1 MITVLDC
8 LENTTLKYAN
18 NIICKDAKKEITF
31 ADFQQNAQAIG
42 SFLCRYNVMRKPIAV
57 FMDNTAE
64 AWEAMLGVVYSGNFY
79 VVIDAL
85 MPIERIKNIFN
96 TLNPLAVIVDAKCA
110 GQAAK
115 LGMDIDIYM
124 YGEIVKTSVNA
135 AKLNAVR
142 RRMIDTDPIYAL
154 FTSGSTGTPKGT
166 VLTHLSVIKY
176 TQWYAE
182 TFNITSKTI
191 FGSQTPFYFSM
202 SVSTMFSTIYTGA
215 KLVVIPKQFFSFPVK
230 LIEFMNNEMIN
241 TIYWVP
247 SAMNMIANFKALDNH
262 ALPYLKT
269 VLFAGEA
276 MPTKQLNYWRQH
288 LSKDVL
294 YANLFGPT
302 ETTDIA
308 TYYIVNRDFN
318 DDEPIPIGSACSNC
332 DVFVLKNDGTLAGEN
347 EEGELCVRGSFLA
360 SGYYDNP
367 EKTKEVFVQN
377 PLNTHYPEIIYK
389 TGDLV
394 RYNDRGEL
402 VYITRKDFQIK
413 HQGYRIELGEIE
425 TAASSVKGVYE
436 CACIYDKI
444 KQLIVLYCTGEN
456 LTSKEILLGVRD
468 KLPKYMMPNKIFVL
482 ESMPH
487 NANGKIDKKLLQNTY
502 QEKEKNG
509 NINI

>member
-8 LENTTLKYAN
+8 LESTASKFAT
-18 NIICKDAKKEITF
+18 NIICADAKKQIIY
-31 ADFQQNAQAIG
+31 ADFVKNAKAIG
-42 SFLCRYNVMRKPIAV
+42 SFLCKYATSRQPVAV
-57 FMDNTAE
+57 FMDNSVE
-64 AWEAMLGVVYSGNFY
+64 AWEAMMGVVYSGNFY

-85 MPIERIKNIFN
+85 MPIERIKNILT
-96 TLNPLAVIVDAKCA
+96 TLKPLAVIVDNKCKN
-110 GQAAK
+110 QAAK
-115 LGMDIDIYM
+115 LGMGQAVYS
-124 YGEIVKTSVNA
+124 YEEIVQA
-135 AKLNAVR
+135 GLDADKLQAVR
-142 RRMIDTDPIYAL
+142 KRMIDTDPVYAL
-154 FTSGSTGTPKGT
+154 FTSGSTGVPKGT

-176 TQWYAE
+176 IQWYAE
-182 TFNITSKTI
+182 TFHINEKTV

-215 KLVVIPKQFFSFPVK
+215 KLVVIPKQLFSFPVK
-230 LIEFMNNEMIN
+230 LIEFMNEAKIN

-262 ALPYLKT
+262 QLPFLKT

-288 LSKDVL
+288 LSADTM

-308 TYYIVNRDFN
+308 TYYVIDREFR

-332 DVFVLKNDGTLAGEN
+332 DVFVLNGNDTLASID

-360 SGYYDNP
+360 SGYYNNL

-394 RYNDRGEL
+394 KYNDRGEL
-402 VYITRKDFQIK
+402 MYITRKDFQIK

-425 TAASSVKGVYE
+425 IAVSAVEGVHE
-436 CACIYDKI
+436 CGCIYDLD
-444 KQLIVLYCTGEN
+444 KQLIVLYCSGKN
-456 LTSKEILLGVRD
+456 LTSKDILLGVRD
-468 KLPKYMMPNKIFVL
+468 RLPKYMIPNKMFFL
-482 ESMPH
+482 ENLPH
-487 NANGKIDKKLLQNTY
+487 NANGKIDKKLLQKIY
-502 QEKEKNG
+502 QNG
-509 NINI
+509 NKK

>member
-8 LENTTLKYAN
+8 LETTATKYSER
-18 NIICKDAKKEITF
+18 IICKDTNKEITYSEF
-31 ADFQQNAQAIG
+31 IKNAKAIG
-42 SFLCRYNVMRKPIAV
+42 SFLGKYNNMRKPVAV

-64 AWEAMLGVVYSGNFY
+64 SWEAMIGVVYSGNFY

-85 MPIERIKNIFN
+85 MPIERIKNIFS
-96 TLNPLAVIVDAKCA
+96 TLKPVAVIVDDKCEK
-110 GQAAK
+110 QASR
-115 LGMDIDIYM
+115 LNIDDNIHLYK
-124 YGEIVKTSVNA
+124 EIVQANIDEDLLKSIR
-135 AKLNAVR
+135 K
-142 RRMIDTDPIYAL
+142 RMIDTDPVYAL
-154 FTSGSTGTPKGT
+154 FTSGSTGVPKGT
-166 VLTHLSVIKY
+166 VLSHLSVIKY

-182 TFNITSKTI
+182 TFNINNHTI

-215 KLVVIPKQFFSFPVK
+215 KLVVIPKQLFSFPVK
-230 LIEFMNNEMIN
+230 LIEFMNDEKIN

-262 ALPYLKT
+262 HLPYLHT

-288 LSKDVL
+288 LSKDTL

-308 TYYIVNRDFN
+308 TYYIVDRDFN
-318 DDEPIPIGSACSNC
+318 DDESIPIGAACSNC
-332 DVFVLKNDGTLAGEN
+332 DVFVLKDDNTLAKKG

-360 SGYYDNP
+360 FGYYDNP
-367 EKTKEVFVQN
+367 DKTKEVFVQN
-377 PLNTHYPEIIYK
+377 PLNSHYPEIIYK

-394 RYNDRGEL
+394 KYNERGEL

-425 TAASSVKGVYE
+425 TAVGAVEGVFE
-436 CACIYDKI
+436 CACIYDQI
-444 KQLIVLYCTGEN
+444 KQLIILYCSGEN
-456 LTSKEILLGVRD
+456 LSPKTILLGVRD
-468 KLPKYMMPNKIFVL
+468 RLPKYMMPNKIFVL
-482 ESMPH
+482 DNMPH
-487 NANGKIDKKLLQNTY
+487 NANGKIDKKFLQNIY
-502 QEKEKNG
+502 QEDCKK
-509 NINI
+509 